1 MDASLGGPVLKI
13 SADNYNALKK
23 NQLTHHYG
31 FNIKHHSDL
40 SKAETLAKK
49 ENKM

>member
-13 SADNYNALKK
+13 SADNYNALKTK
-23 NQLTHHYG
+23 INLHHYG

-49 ENKM
+49 ETKM